1 MYKGHK
7 IAALCLT
14 KINDERN
21 TDIVRKLNDALR
33 SRGYSLFV
41 YSACSDFYWNN
52 RLEAGERHVYELMD
66 YNIVDAVIVFSETFK
81 DLSVAEDICRTAR
94 KNGKPVVTLGGAF
107 SGCVNFSFDYSA
119 GFESVVRHIISDHNI
134 KDTVMMAG
142 VKGEP
147 NSEDRIAAYKKVLAE
162 NGLPFSDDMIFYGDY
177 WSGPTESETLRI
189 INSGHIPGA
198 VICANDM
205 MAITV
210 CSVFQRSGYSVP
222 EDVAVTGFDGI
233 DEARQYVPPITTC
246 KCSHTRTVSAIAECI
261 SDMAEGKSVPEN
273 SRIPYI
279 IDIYSSCGCHPER
292 APYNLGYMLK
302 AVADRFNRYQDD
314 NATFCE
320 ITQELAAE
328 ADLGDLSKCLSK
340 YNFYDTCIFV
350 KKSFCDEKVNPLNE
364 TWNGFEDEVRI
375 IYCSG
380 RHDESYPAVFMRSDI
395 IPDIDM
401 ELERGNPLIFSI
413 LSFFGIPVGYVCFHF
428 SIDTDNYCKIPQFVY
443 SLDNALSGFRNIMHL
458 KYAASSLEKS
468 SESDYMTGLYNRNGF
483 YKALSKLIS
492 EHSDSDF
499 AVASVDMDGLKYIN
513 DRFGHNEG
521 DFAISS
527 IAAAIRELPLKDKI
541 CGRFGGDEFVICA
554 LKTSGDEERLIREH
568 IAGYLANIVKESGVP
583 YNITVSIGTCCSEG
597 KPDFDGMLKVSDE
610 NMYAEKNAKPNR
622 RK

>member
-1 MYKGHK
+1 M
-7 IAALCLT
+7 
-14 KINDERN
+14 
-21 TDIVRKLNDALR
+21 
-33 SRGYSLFV
+33 
-41 YSACSDFYWNN
+41 
-52 RLEAGERHVYELMD
+52 
-66 YNIVDAVIVFSETFK
+66 
-81 DLSVAEDICRTAR
+81 
-94 KNGKPVVTLGGAF
+94 
-107 SGCVNFSFDYSA
+107 
-119 GFESVVRHIISDHNI
+119 
-134 KDTVMMAG
+134 
-142 VKGEP
+142 
-147 NSEDRIAAYKKVLAE
+147 
-162 NGLPFSDDMIFYGDY
+162 
-177 WSGPTESETLRI
+177 
-189 INSGHIPGA
+189 
-198 VICANDM
+198 
-205 MAITV
+205 
-210 CSVFQRSGYSVP
+210 
-222 EDVAVTGFDGI
+222 
-233 DEARQYVPPITTC
+233 
-246 KCSHTRTVSAIAECI
+246 
-261 SDMAEGKSVPEN
+261 
-273 SRIPYI
+273 
-279 IDIYSSCGCHPER
+279 
-292 APYNLGYMLK
+292 
-302 AVADRFNRYQDD
+302 
-314 NATFCE
+314 
-320 ITQELAAE
+320 
-328 ADLGDLSKCLSK
+328 
-340 YNFYDTCIFV
+340 

-375 IYCSG
+375 IYCSE
-380 RHDESYPAVFMRSDI
+380 RLDESYPAVFMRSDI

-413 LSFFGIPVGYVCFHF
+413 LSFFGIPVGYVCFYF
-428 SIDTDNYCKIPQFVY
+428 NVDTDNYCKIPQFVY

-458 KYAASSLEKS
+458 KYAARSLEKS

-610 NMYAEKNAKPNR
+610 NMYAEKNAKPNH